1 VASVYFDT
9 SIFLAIFN
17 KEASGPQIKS
27 LLRELRRDK
36 VKIYTSVITIQ
47 EVSVLSFRKGV
58 PADENHAKVS
68 KLARIQGIT
77 KDIALTAAKLEAQLK
92 DAQEKAQAQQKA
104 QQKAQEKAQ
113 QKAGGSLSAE
123 HIEDNR
129 RRKWDCFHIA
139 TAMCLRCAT
148 LYAEDAKLLKRKEH
162 LDIKALEFE
171 EPRPK
176 KPELFPPKTE

>member
-1 VASVYFDT
+1 MASVYFDT

-68 KLARIQGIT
+68 KLARIQGNHKGHRAYGRQIR
-77 KDIALTAAKLEAQLK
+77 
-92 DAQEKAQAQQKA
+92 
-104 QQKAQEKAQ
+104 
-113 QKAGGSLSAE
+113 G
-123 HIEDNR
+123 
-129 RRKWDCFHIA
+129 A
-139 TAMCLRCAT
+139 TERC
-148 LYAEDAKLLKRKEH
+148 
-162 LDIKALEFE
+162 
-171 EPRPK
+171 PR
-176 KPELFPPKTE
+176 EVGRFLGRTYRG